1 MKARFTC
8 LSVVQRQE
16 GPDVVYSAE
25 LYPVFKE
32 DAEDLNKKIWKN
44 APQGKLEIAGVGNMP
59 FEVGKEYIL
68 KITEV
73 GKNVE

>member
-16 GPDVVYSAE
+16 GPDIVYSAE

-32 DAEDLNKKIWKN
+32 DAEDVNKKN
-44 APQGKLEIAGVGNMP
+44 LE
-59 FEVGKEYIL
+59 
-68 KITEV
+68 TRSTR
-73 GKNVE
+73 